1 MTNVKLIILTFLI
14 VPNVVV
20 TRKEART
27 MIVMFTV
34 VIVTVVLVSQ
44 DKNVTNVNLDTLIF
58 LIAKVNLIITLV
70 L

>member
-44 DKNVTNVNLDTLIF
+44 DKNVTNVYLDTLIF
-58 LIAKVNLIITLV
+58 LIAKVGVILTFV

>member
-1 MTNVKLIILTFLI
+1 MTNVKLIILTFLL
-14 VPNVVV
+14 VPNVDV
-20 TRKEART
+20 TRKEARM

-44 DKNVTNVNLDTLIF
+44 DKNVTNVYLDTLIF
-58 LIAKVNLIITLV
+58 LIAKVSVIITFV

>member
-1 MTNVKLIILTFLI
+1 MTNVKPIISTFLL
-14 VPNVVV
+14 VPNVDV
-20 TRKEART
+20 TRKEARM

-34 VIVTVVLVSQ
+34 VIVTVVHVSQ

-58 LIAKVNLIITLV
+58 LIAKVNLIVTLV